1 MKEENHT
8 SAFIGLGCSVLALAL
23 FGKDS
28 FLIPAMVSIVVLI
41 ALFRSSIEK
50 SILMTALP
58 LWQQAVLILL
68 CAAATMTILFLP
80 FILLRPDRELPS
92 AIFALLVI
100 YCLKDVSLRETPHG
114 IPEFLSLLLTGFLHI
129 RKRQMMLSMAG
140 GTVPYMVLLQ
150 LVFSLQSLHEKT
162 GTDRI
167 RLSPF
172 FTHFSLNGCAPSR
185 YTGPPQAAE
194 RLLPQ
199 KPVPVCRKPLPGL
212 RPEAV
217 PDSCLHS

>member
-1 MKEENHT
+1 
-8 SAFIGLGCSVLALAL
+8 
-23 FGKDS
+23 
-28 FLIPAMVSIVVLI
+28 
-41 ALFRSSIEK
+41 
-50 SILMTALP
+50 MTALP
-58 LWQQAVLILL
+58 LWHQAVLILL
-68 CAAATMTILFLP
+68 YAAATMTTRFLP
-80 FILLRPDRELPS
+80 FILLRPGRELPSCVKYLGRALPS
-92 AIFALLVI
+92 AIFTLLVI
-100 YCLKDVSLRETPHG
+100 YCLKDVSRRKTPHG

-140 GTVPYMVLLQ
+140 GTVLYMVLLQ
-150 LVFSLQSLHEKT
+150 FVFPLQSLHEKT

-172 FTHFSLNGCAPSR
+172 FMHFLLNGCAPSR

-194 RLLPQ
+194 QLLLQ
-199 KPVPVCRKPLPGL
+199 KPVPVFRKLLPGL

>member
-129 RKRQMMLSMAG
+129 RKRPLMLSMAG
-140 GTVPYMVLLQ
+140 GTFLYMVLLQ
-150 LVFSLQSLHEKT
+150 FVFLLQSLHEKT
-162 GTDRI
+162 GTD
-167 RLSPF
+167 
-172 FTHFSLNGCAPSR
+172 
-185 YTGPPQAAE
+185 
-194 RLLPQ
+194 
-199 KPVPVCRKPLPGL
+199 
-212 RPEAV
+212 
-217 PDSCLHS
+217 